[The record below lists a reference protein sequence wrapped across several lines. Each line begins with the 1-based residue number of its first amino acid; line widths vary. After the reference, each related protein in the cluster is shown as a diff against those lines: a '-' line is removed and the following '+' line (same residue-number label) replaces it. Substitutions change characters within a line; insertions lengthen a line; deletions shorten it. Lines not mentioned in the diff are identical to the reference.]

1 MTFMYVKYVR
11 KVCTVEYVGICVDG
25 IQPRGLQWLR
35 IIGAIIENVI
45 RYDVVIKTA
54 VRRTWYI

>member
-1 MTFMYVKYVR
+1 MEFSH
-11 KVCTVEYVGICVDG
+11 VDFE
-25 IQPRGLQWLR
+25 WLR

-45 RYDVVIKTA
+45 RYDVVLKTA